1 MPLELPLPLSGPH
14 RSSVLKYGVFCVGAL
29 AAAVSLE
36 LAAQPRTSAGGTLE
50 EITVTARRV
59 EENLQDTPLAV
70 SVFSGDALVE
80 RQVFETTELD
90 QLVPNLQFADNAPL
104 AGNNSSSQ
112 VFIRGIGQ
120 TDPTSTVDPGVGLYM
135 DDVYIGSAVGATM
148 GLRDIASIQALRTSG
163 RPLRTSI
170 ITVGSVYGPEVS

>member
-1 MPLELPLPLSGPH
+1 MRTTLRVSRSTPLGSRALGI
-14 RSSVLKYGVFCVGAL
+14 GAL
-29 AAAVSLE
+29 AAAIPLH
-36 LAAQPRTSAGGTLE
+36 LAAQPQAPAAGALE

-70 SVFSGDALVE
+70 SVFTGDALVE
-80 RQVFETTELD
+80 RQVFETTQLD

-120 TDPTSTVDPGVGLYM
+120 TDPTSTVDPGVGLYI
-135 DDVYIGSAVGATM
+135 DYAATT
-148 GLRDIASIQALRTSG
+148 AQ
-163 RPLRTSI
+163 
-170 ITVGSVYGPEVS
+170 